1 MMLLGR
7 LVVVLSLMVLGGC
20 SGITVSSDYNEST
33 DFSGI
38 KSWAW
43 MLNSPEGNFDLGVVN
58 PLVRGRI
65 QDAIAAE
72 LAAKGYME
80 IISGDA
86 DMHVTYHARTQEKIQ
101 VQPMGGPMIMRP
113 GWGRGYPEVYQ
124 YEEGTLII
132 DLIEGTKEHL
142 IWRGIGKGVVDWRGS
157 PQERT
162 KLIDEAVQKILAQ
175 FPPKRSR

>member
-1 MMLLGR
+1 MR
-7 LVVVLSLMVLGGC
+7 LIIKLVMVLTWTVFLGC
-20 SGITVSSDYNEST
+20 SGITVSSDFDEST
-33 DFSGI
+33 DFSGL

-58 PLVRGRI
+58 PLVRARI

-72 LAAKGYME
+72 LAAKGYLE
-80 IISGDA
+80 IIDGDA

-113 GWGRGYPEVYQ
+113 WGRGFPEVYQ

-132 DLIEGTKEHL
+132 DLIEGKKEHL

-162 KLIDEAVQKILAQ
+162 TLIDEAVHKIMAQ